1 MPIQLNVLERT
12 IFFSLNQAPAPGR
25 IRRHPLRMSGGSS
38 LIVGEK

>member
-12 IFFSLNQAPAPGR
+12 IFFSLNPAPAPGR

-38 LIVGEK
+38 LVIAQK